1 MRTINIKP
9 INSIHGQRAFT
20 LLEVLV
26 SLVIFAFVMVGLG
39 RLMISTVE
47 TNRDARRIT
56 AATNLAMDQ
65 VERMRAA
72 SLTFA
77 GYNAIASSNDGP
89 FTEEGVVDKNGI
101 YSRRW
106 AIARD
111 TPEIGSTRVAIQV
124 TWGVK
129 KLTDT
134 VDADKA
140 IADSSTTSTDY
151 SRSIMI
157 QSILV
162 EPTF

>member
-1 MRTINIKP
+1 MRTINFKP
-9 INSIHGQRAFT
+9 LNTIHNQSAFT

-72 SLTFA
+72 SLTLA
-77 GYNAIASSNDGP
+77 GYNAIANGNDGP
-89 FTEEGVVDKNGI
+89 FTEEGIVAKTGI